1 MWRRVI
7 WALESDAGTDFL
19 SLGEVNIRDGSMS
32 WCLDNVV
39 FSREDHAG
47 VPAAIRRLALRYT
60 GRGTQD
66 PQPSRWS
73 YHCLQTGTLTQLNKP
88 LVSTP
93 GPG

>member
-1 MWRRVI
+1 MRGLI
-7 WALESDAGTDFL
+7 FL
-19 SLGEVNIRDGSMS
+19 ALGEVDIRDGSMS

-47 VPAAIRRLALRYT
+47 DPAEIRRLALRYT

-73 YHCLQTGTLTQLNKP
+73 YHRLQTGTLTQLNKL
-88 LVSTP
+88 LVSNP